1 MLLSEKDRQRNR
13 SCTMGRYVFCFLF
26 LISTVEC
33 SAGRFF
39 ISAPHVFHVGVN
51 EKVFVQ
57 MGNSYLNNPV
67 TLYLEHEA
75 TGTLVS
81 EKKTDGTTTEGQIKT
96 VELMM
101 SLTQTSNVYLL
112 LVAESPS
119 FGRIRK
125 VTRVM
130 VSKRRG
136 YIFIQ
141 TDQPIYTPAQNGVPH
156 KSICE
161 VIKSQKIAD
170 RGILQG
176 SFPLPDVSKLGTW
189 KITAHYVDDAYAAS
203 REFKVQKFG
212 KLYSLLVLTFSRYSH
227 GEQAKGAYHCQF
239 GISIQYFISIFIANL
254 NAHLEKQQNKSFSEL
269 QRSGGQL
276 YLRVFVT
283 NIQSGETQEAE
294 VNLPIISH
302 KYTLD
307 LSRTRSYFL
316 PGYPLDVVLVVSLP
330 DGSPAAGVGVKID
343 VPTSTETSW
352 EGKTDGEGAVFPV
365 FNIPSGAQIT
375 VDVSADGQTQ
385 TKVLRRASSPT
396 NSYLYLSFTNRMYS
410 VGESM
415 TVTYN
420 TINSPNV
427 GFIYFMVLSRGILIK
442 HGSLRLG
449 TSVKDHLQIT
459 SDMVPSFRL
468 IGYYYNERGDIIADS
483 VWVDVSDECEMK
495 VKVEAQGLFEPGKK
509 AAIEF
514 DLYGQRATVALLA
527 VDKAIY
533 ALNAD
538 NKLTGKQVFSSM
550 QSYDLGCS
558 YSGGS
563 DPAAVLTNAGLSSVS
578 QSQSM
583 WKRSD
588 CGSQNARQKRAVD
601 LQQEMMT
608 IKSNFSDEQMQECC
622 VRGFSLIPMRRTC
635 QERVKRVSMVKN
647 NPACADTFLK
657 CCLEGQRLRQK
668 KIRDDAEK
676 GLGRTA
682 EVADI
687 EQFFWD
693 TGAQYIRR
701 YFPPSFGFTTSDIN
715 GKGRMSLTLPDSI
728 TTWEIQVV
736 TLSAATGF
744 CVVKPLEVRSF
755 KAAFVSLQ
763 LPYSVKRYEQ
773 ISISPVIYNYG
784 QDQLQVA
791 VHMEQTEGLCS
802 PGSATAVAFVNI
814 TVEPESSQLV
824 SFSAVPM
831 VTGSIPIKIRLYDME
846 KEFGIDA
853 IEKTLSVMTEGLEKR
868 IQETQVFK
876 LDGKS
881 TKSFQIDGML
891 PDETVPDSTSN
902 IFISAEADGF
912 SSPLVRNLLSPEK
925 VFSLIQL
932 PTGCLQQ
939 TTLRLTPTLSA
950 VRYLDMSDQWED
962 LPPGTRDDA
971 LDKIE
976 TGFIRIF
983 PKEKPNSSYGSW
995 FSTPASNWLTALILK
1010 VLSLMAERQSVA
1022 FGEKGRK
1029 TTIAPDEKI
1038 KNVVNYLLTAQ
1049 NTDGSFRDPNPV
1061 LHRGVLNGPD
1071 QHAAMTA
1078 FINLALN
1085 RSLQFLNTDLKSN
1098 EASITRSTNYLL
1110 LHLEEL
1116 QHPLAVAITVYCLAV
1131 CLPQGTDH
1139 SSAWTRLKTMATQD
1153 DNGCYLWT
1161 TTQRNQVR
1169 ADAITVETTAYAL
1182 LAAVELGHTKEAD
1195 KIACWLTTQENYFGG
1210 YKSSQDTI
1218 MVLEA
1223 LAEYELKGPVR
1234 SEVNLVAEFTVQ
1246 GRKDIIQLVLDNK
1259 KEKVETDL
1267 KKFSGNNIK
1276 VQMTGNGDAKIKCH
1290 GGRENK
1296 IIENYEYYD
1305 DDDNKEEKEGRVPQS
1320 PIEWFDVRSRNKRD
1334 LDSNFIS
1341 EDAVTYTIC
1350 VSLKRNLTGMGIA
1363 DVTLLS
1369 GFEVVIEDLDKLRET
1384 PEEYISHYEVSNGR
1398 VLLYFNELFD
1408 SEECISFDAI
1418 QRVPVGL
1425 LQPASAVFYDYYEP
1439 NRMCTVSYSAP
1450 RRSNMVSRLCS
1461 EDVCQCAERP
1471 CHKIQNT
1478 FKSQIRQK
1486 VPKSVRLEHAC
1497 FFPTVD
1503 YAYLVEILNVSMKSN
1518 FDMYKTRV
1526 NEVLRSHGDTGVGED
1541 SIRVFAKRR
1550 QCKGQLDV
1558 GKQYLIMGKDGS
1570 TTDSSGKIQ
1579 YLLES
1584 NTWVERKPL
1593 EEECKKSAHRTACSR
1608 FNVFKDEYKIY
1619 GCRQ

>member
-1 MLLSEKDRQRNR
+1 QR
-13 SCTMGRYVFCFLF
+13 T
-26 LISTVEC
+26 
-33 SAGRFF
+33 
-39 ISAPHVFHVGVN
+39 PHVFHVGVN

-96 VELMM
+96 IERNLI
-101 SLTQTSNVYLL
+101 STLSERFGLSYLL

-141 TDQPIYTPAQNGVPH
+141 TDQPIYTPAQNVRYRIFTLDHTLRPH
-156 KSICE
+156 DEVFHIKVYNSAGNR

-239 GISIQYFISIFIANL
+239 GVIERDKTHGQKTKPVFIRGLELTGRVRKQISIQYFISIFVI
-254 NAHLEKQQNKSFSEL
+254 
-269 QRSGGQL
+269 RSSGQL

-375 VDVSADGQTQ
+375 VDTQ

-495 VKVEAQGLFEPGKK
+495 VKVSEHNRFDT
-509 AAIEF
+509 AIEF

-676 GLGRTA
+676 GLGRT
-682 EVADI
+682 DI

-853 IEKTLSVMTEGLEKR
+853 IEKTLSVMVSDKDIICLPFNLCVR
-868 IQETQVFK
+868 
-876 LDGKS
+876 KS

-902 IFISAEADGF
+902 IFISAEGV
-912 SSPLVRNLLSPEK
+912 SPLVRNLLSPEK

-1267 KKFSGNNIK
+1267 KETAMPRLNCDLLSISVTVEGK
-1276 VQMTGNGDAKIKCH
+1276 VKYT
-1290 GGRENK
+1290 
-1296 IIENYEYYD
+1296 ENYEYYD

-1350 VSLKRNLTGMGIA
+1350 VSHSLKRNLTGMGIA

>member
-1 MLLSEKDRQRNR
+1 IYIHIKDYLILS
-13 SCTMGRYVFCFLF
+13 CFRF
-26 LISTVEC
+26 LCMCIEVHES
-33 SAGRFF
+33 
-39 ISAPHVFHVGVN
+39 PHVFHVGVN

-96 VELMM
+96 VENLI
-101 SLTQTSNVYLL
+101 STLSERFGLSYLL

-141 TDQPIYTPAQNGVPH
+141 TDQPIYTPAQNVRYRIFTLDHTLRPH
-156 KSICE
+156 DE
-161 VIKSQKIAD
+161 VFHIKVYVSDLRLHRNDIQGLISGLMLFSFNY
-170 RGILQG
+170 RIL
-176 SFPLPDVSKLGTW
+176 LGTW

-203 REFKVQKFG
+203 REFKVQKF
-212 KLYSLLVLTFSRYSH
+212 VLPSFEVNIEM
-227 GEQAKGAYHCQF
+227 EQRFILKQ
-239 GISIQYFISIFIANL
+239 ISIQYFISIF
-254 NAHLEKQQNKSFSEL
+254 QNKSFSEL

-495 VKVEAQGLFEPGKK
+495 VKVSEHNRFDT
-509 AAIEF
+509 AIEF

-728 TTWEIQVV
+728 TTWEIQ
-736 TLSAATGF
+736 SMFYSGF

-853 IEKTLSVMTEGLEKR
+853 IEKTLSVMVSDKDIICLPFNLCVR
-868 IQETQVFK
+868 
-876 LDGKS
+876 KS

-902 IFISAEADGF
+902 IFISAEGV
-912 SSPLVRNLLSPEK
+912 SPLVRNLLSPEK

-1085 RSLQFLNTDLKSN
+1085 RSLQFLNTDLKT
-1098 EASITRSTNYLL
+1098 SITRSTNYLL

-1267 KKFSGNNIK
+1267 KETAMPRLNCDLLSISVTVEGK
-1276 VQMTGNGDAKIKCH
+1276 VKYTD
-1290 GGRENK
+1290 K

-1350 VSLKRNLTGMGIA
+1350 VSHSLKRNLTGMGIA

-1398 VLLYFNELFD
+1398 VLLYFN
-1408 SEECISFDAI
+1408 EECISFDAI